1 MFHAARTIPGP
12 GPCHLP
18 FADCHCPAG
27 TENGSPCYTA
37 RMNTAT
43 VQPVLQRL
51 RDRLADE
58 PDVVLAIAFGSAAAG
73 TSRTD
78 SDFDLAVLAD
88 APLATGRR
96 QELVRLVA
104 DVTGRPVDLVD
115 LRAAGVPVLRS
126 VLHEGRRLVCRDRRA
141 YEQLVSRLLADTE
154 DFLPYRERMLKE
166 RRAAWI
172 R

>member
-1 MFHAARTIPGP
+1 MDTTT
-12 GPCHLP
+12 
-18 FADCHCPAG
+18 DQPAL
-27 TENGSPCYTA
+27 EH
-37 RMNTAT
+37 
-43 VQPVLQRL
+43 L
-51 RDRLADE
+51 RDRLAAE
-58 PDVVLAIAFGSAAAG
+58 PDVILAIAFGSVAEG
-73 TSRTD
+73 TSRMD

-88 APLATGRR
+88 ALLAPGRR
-96 QELVRLVA
+96 QELIRLVA

-115 LRAAGVPVLRS
+115 LRTAGVPVLRS
-126 VLHEGRRLVCRDRRA
+126 ALHEGRRLICRDRRA